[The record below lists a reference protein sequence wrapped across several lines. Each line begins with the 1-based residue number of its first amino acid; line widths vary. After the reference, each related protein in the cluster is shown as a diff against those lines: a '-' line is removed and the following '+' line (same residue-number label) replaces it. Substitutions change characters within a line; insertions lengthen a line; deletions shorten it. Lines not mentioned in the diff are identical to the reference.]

1 MQIRRNA
8 GGVFSAEKRS
18 GLPIAKRT
26 ALSGERINVVVGDG
40 DPSAKWAKVLADKS
54 GAQIDILPETDYLFS
69 GKSDE
74 FAALPEKYLF

>member
-1 MQIRRNA
+1 MPEVFFRQRSVRGCRSQNGRR
-8 GGVFSAEKRS
+8 FR
-18 GLPIAKRT
+18 
-26 ALSGERINVVVGDG
+26 GERINVVVGDG
-40 DPSAKWAKVLADKS
+40 DPSAKWAKALADKS